1 MSGKGE
7 KEEKQSEGE
16 LQCVSR
22 AQQEH
27 RVEGRTASKLS
38 DKRLAY
44 GLREGEYVG
53 IRPITTISGGV

>member
-1 MSGKGE
+1 MCLKSPAEASSG
-7 KEEKQSEGE
+7 
-16 LQCVSR
+16 
-22 AQQEH
+22 
-27 RVEGRTASKLS
+27 EGRTASKLS